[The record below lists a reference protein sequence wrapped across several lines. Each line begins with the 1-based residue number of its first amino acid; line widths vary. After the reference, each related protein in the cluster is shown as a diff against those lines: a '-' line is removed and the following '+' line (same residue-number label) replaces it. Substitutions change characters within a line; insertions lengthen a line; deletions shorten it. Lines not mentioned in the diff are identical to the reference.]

1 MTHELLGS
9 AVERIPIGD
18 HVGKSGATL
27 ERVRLPDG
35 TRLVVKTLS
44 PSTDLLMAATGDTE
58 CVEYQIWAGG
68 VLDRLPEQIG
78 HAVVGGWPTDDGA
91 VLVMRDL
98 GDTVLTWD
106 DRLSRDQCRHVLAAV
121 TAMHRAFLG
130 DPPSGLQSL
139 PAMLGLFAPTTMTP
153 YADSANPLPK
163 LVLRGWE
170 LFADMVPA
178 DLTGPVFDL
187 LDDTTPLADALQSR
201 PCTLVHGDLATV
213 NVALVDDRVVMLDWS
228 MCVAAPA
235 ALDLTRFLAGCASV
249 IDATREQVIADFRAL
264 AGPADDETALRLTM
278 LSALVWLGWNKAL
291 DAAEHPDEAIRER
304 EQADLD
310 WWVAQARPAL
320 DAGLT

>member
-1 MTHELLGS
+1 
-9 AVERIPIGD
+9 
-18 HVGKSGATL
+18 
-27 ERVRLPDG
+27 
-35 TRLVVKTLS
+35 VVKTLS
-44 PSTDLLMAATGDTE
+44 PATDLLTAAIGDTG
-58 CVEYQIWAGG
+58 CVEYRIWADG
-68 VLDRLPEQIG
+68 VLDRLPDQIG
-78 HAVVGGWPTDDGA
+78 HAVVGGWPTADGA

-106 DRLSRDQCRHVLAAV
+106 DRLSRDRCRRVLAAV

-130 DPPSGLQSL
+130 SPPSGLQSL
-139 PAMLGLFAPTTMTP
+139 PAMLALFAPRTMTP
-153 YADSANPLPK
+153 YADWPSPLPK

-178 DLTGPVFDL
+178 DVAGPVFDL

-213 NVALVDDRVVMLDWS
+213 NVALTDDRVVMLDWS

-235 ALDLTRFLAGCASV
+235 ALDLTRLLAGCASV

-264 AGPADDETALRLTM
+264 AGPADDQTALRLAM

-291 DAAEHPDEAIRER
+291 DAAENPDPVIRER
-304 EQADLD
+304 ERADLD
-310 WWVAQARPAL
+310 WWVAQARAAL
-320 DAGLT
+320 SEPLS

>member
-1 MTHELLGS
+1 MTPELLGT

-44 PSTDLLMAATGDTE
+44 PATDLLMAAIGDTG
-58 CVEYQIWAGG
+58 CVEYQIWASG
-68 VLDRLPEQIG
+68 VLDRLPDRIG
-78 HAVVGGWPTDDGA
+78 HAVVGGWPTEVGA

-106 DRLSRDQCRHVLAAV
+106 NRLNRDRCRHLLAAV

-139 PAMLGLFAPTTMTP
+139 PAMLALFAPRTISP
-153 YADSANPLPK
+153 YADWPNPLPK
-163 LVLRGWE
+163 LVLHGWE
-170 LFADMVPA
+170 LFADLVPA
-178 DLTGPVFDL
+178 DVAGPVFDL

-213 NVALVDDRVVMLDWS
+213 NLALMQDRVVMLDWS
-228 MCVAAPA
+228 MCVEAPA

-249 IDATREQVIADFRAL
+249 IDATREQVIADFREL
-264 AGPADDETALRLTM
+264 AGPADDEAALRLAM

-291 DAAEHPDEAIRER
+291 DAAEHPYPAIRER

-320 DAGLT
+320 DAGLS